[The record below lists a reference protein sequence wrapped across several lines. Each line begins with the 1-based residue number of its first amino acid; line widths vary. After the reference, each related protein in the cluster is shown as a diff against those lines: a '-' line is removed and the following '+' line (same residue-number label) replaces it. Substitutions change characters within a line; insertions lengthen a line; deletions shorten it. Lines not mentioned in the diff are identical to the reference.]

1 MESMTEFLSNTM
13 RPSVATDDGQPINN
27 LPGLYPTEDWRV
39 QYWDVEASGEVRKR
53 QAIVQLPEGYA
64 GACPEVIVGQRGCV
78 HRVRR
83 WGVQCYTR
91 ILQELDF
98 DPAQYL
104 GYDAQ
109 QFPGGDDG
117 EMISILLKATHF
129 DLPAH
134 FVIASVEHPLLM
146 VDPQGVLKGSFAR
159 WFTRLGALA
168 YMVSGGKVS
177 QYFGELPLE
186 DRSLYEEALGYL
198 LDALQ
203 AADSE

>member
-1 MESMTEFLSNTM
+1 M
-13 RPSVATDDGQPINN
+13 RPSMAADDGQPINN

-39 QYWDVEASGEVRKR
+39 QYWDVEASGEVRER
-53 QAIVQLPEGYA
+53 QALVQLPKGYA
-64 GACPEVIVGQRGCV
+64 GACPEVVVGQKGCV

-91 ILQELDF
+91 ILEELGF
-98 DPAQYL
+98 DPTEYL
-104 GYDAQ
+104 SHDAQ
-109 QFPGGDDG
+109 QFPGGDDE
-117 EMISILLKATHF
+117 EMISILLNATHF

-146 VDPQGVLKGSFAR
+146 IDPQGALKGSFTR
-159 WFTRLGALA
+159 WFTRLGALS
-168 YMVSGGKVS
+168 YMVSGGRVS
-177 QYFGELPLE
+177 QRFGELPLE

-203 AADSE
+203 DADSE